1 MTRILAFLIALMI
14 SHSAFAQAV
23 ENDTDKVITDQG
35 ETVEQPELNNTPV
48 EPEATKPENETAEG
62 KVDPEYAPMTLARM
76 HEIVK
81 SLDENAVIND
91 RVMQLTVSDISVVI
105 IAAPN
110 SNRMR
115 AVAPVRSLDGVN
127 NQDLYR
133 MLQANYDSAL
143 DARYSIAKGQIVS
156 AFIHPLKELDKN
168 ELISGIG
175 QVVNLVLSYGT
186 TYTSGAMTF
195 GGGDS
200 RQLHRKLIEELLKK
214 GEEI

>member
-1 MTRILAFLIALMI
+1 
-14 SHSAFAQAV
+14 
-23 ENDTDKVITDQG
+23 
-35 ETVEQPELNNTPV
+35 
-48 EPEATKPENETAEG
+48 
-62 KVDPEYAPMTLARM
+62 
-76 HEIVK
+76 
-81 SLDENAVIND
+81 
-91 RVMQLTVSDISVVI
+91 
-105 IAAPN
+105 
-110 SNRMR
+110 
-115 AVAPVRSLDGVN
+115 
-127 NQDLYR
+127 

>member
-1 MTRILAFLIALMI
+1 MTRIFALLIALII

-35 ETVEQPELNNTPV
+35 KTVEQPELNKTPE
-48 EPEATKPENETAEG
+48 EPEAIKPENETAEG
-62 KVDPEYAPMTLARM
+62 KVDPEYVPMTLARM

-91 RVMQLTVSDISVVI
+91 RVMQLTVSGISVVI
-105 IAAPN
+105 ITSPN

-115 AVAPVRSLDGVN
+115 AIAPVRSLDGVD

-133 MLQANYDSAL
+133 MLQANFDSAL

-200 RQLHRKLIEELLKK
+200 RQLHRKLIEDLLKK